1 MASAFASLHHPPSDR
16 AYNWLISG
24 ALVMITILRSVAV
37 ITTPLDL
44 VLTKPNIGCGAKHRI
59 LVTLPN
65 RH

>member
-16 AYNWLISG
+16 AHNWLISS
-24 ALVMITILRSVAV
+24 ALVMITIVRSVAV

-44 VLTKPNIGCGAKHRI
+44 VLTKPNIGYGAKHQI
-59 LVTLPN
+59 LVTSPN